1 MPERR
6 DTCGRL
12 SSEGTTT
19 LRPRH
24 GTPPSAVLDWL
35 SGGDEIFDLAGLMF
49 HGPAEWGTQ
58 PYWKNAE

>member
-1 MPERR
+1 
-6 DTCGRL
+6 
-12 SSEGTTT
+12 
-19 LRPRH
+19 
-24 GTPPSAVLDWL
+24 VLDWL